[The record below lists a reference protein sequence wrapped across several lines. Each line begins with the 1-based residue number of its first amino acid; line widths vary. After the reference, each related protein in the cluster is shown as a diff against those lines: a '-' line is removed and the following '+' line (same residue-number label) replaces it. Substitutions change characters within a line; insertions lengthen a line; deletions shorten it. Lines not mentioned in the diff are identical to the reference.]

1 MLVAI
6 IKNADRT
13 YEYLYEIQNELISFH
28 VDKNGFSLSDNF
40 YINKLIS
47 KFNYNSSCEYL
58 TNFKQYK
65 VYYDPSTNFKHF
77 INNKTEDYEM
87 FFRFNGM
94 NACYYKDGKKHDI
107 YSKLFAILGASVI
120 LTYAGLISFVGL
132 KFDTNVY
139 YATHI
144 SHSITGL
151 VGMYENKKLDYKD
164 AIDSI
169 NSSNLP
175 DDVKIIISNESF
187 LKLIFSYYEGSPLE
201 YTSSLK
207 FNDLRIQNFKED
219 SEENKERN
227 GYYDSFTPNVLY
239 SKEGQSKNSETSTVI
254 HEFIHLLQA
263 EGNSYYYLDEAVAEL
278 MTAELL
284 DSSPVTYFGAIDNLK
299 LLINII
305 GPEPIYELSF
315 GGDDTSLNNILK
327 SNLSSKEIITLKY
340 YLQKNGEEI
349 NNNEEI
355 HSEIKK
361 ILYKLY
367 KNIYGK
373 DIEEDQNI
381 MCVLNDNLS
390 KNASISDK
398 RHFLI
403 PDEMKEE
410 EYIMVVGEDE
420 DILAQKGFLSKKTC
434 YKEFL
439 KIDSNY
445 YNKNKGTDD
454 IELIENLNENGEIIG
469 KIMNDGHKTYYKLL
483 RSPIPTDQYEFF
495 SFRTLPSQTISIP
508 DAIDSGYISAYK
520 VSYSLEKKNSN
531 YYEYVYYVPNGTNI
545 ELEKNMCKF
554 KVNGIKTRFCDQYN
568 DLLRRMNDESYHK

>member
-28 VDKNGFSLSDNF
+28 IDKNGFSLSDNS

-139 YATHI
+139 YATHT

-175 DDVKIIISNESF
+175 DDVKVIISNESF

-445 YNKNKGTDD
+445 YNKNKRTDD

-568 DLLRRMNDESYHK
+568 DLMRRMNDESYHK

>member
-1 MLVAI
+1 
-6 IKNADRT
+6 
-13 YEYLYEIQNELISFH
+13 
-28 VDKNGFSLSDNF
+28 
-40 YINKLIS
+40 
-47 KFNYNSSCEYL
+47 
-58 TNFKQYK
+58 
-65 VYYDPSTNFKHF
+65 
-77 INNKTEDYEM
+77 
-87 FFRFNGM
+87 
-94 NACYYKDGKKHDI
+94 
-107 YSKLFAILGASVI
+107 
-120 LTYAGLISFVGL
+120 
-132 KFDTNVY
+132 
-139 YATHI
+139 
-144 SHSITGL
+144 
-151 VGMYENKKLDYKD
+151 MYENKKLDYKD

>member
-28 VDKNGFSLSDNF
+28 IDKNGFSLSDNS
-40 YINKLIS
+40 YMNKLIS

-139 YATHI
+139 YATHT

-445 YNKNKGTDD
+445 YNKNKGTGD

-568 DLLRRMNDESYHK
+568 DLMRRMNDESYHK

>member
-28 VDKNGFSLSDNF
+28 VDKNGFSLSDNS
-40 YINKLIS
+40 YMNKLIS

-139 YATHI
+139 YATHT

-175 DDVKIIISNESF
+175 DDVKVIISNESF

-410 EYIMVVGEDE
+410 EYIMLVGEDE

-568 DLLRRMNDESYHK
+568 DLMRRMNDESYHK

>member
-28 VDKNGFSLSDNF
+28 IDKNGFSLSDNS
-40 YINKLIS
+40 YMNKLIS

-139 YATHI
+139 YATHT

-568 DLLRRMNDESYHK
+568 DLMQRMNDESYHK

>member
-28 VDKNGFSLSDNF
+28 VDKNGFSLSDNS
-40 YINKLIS
+40 YMNKLIS

-87 FFRFNGM
+87 FFKFNGM
-94 NACYYKDGKKHDI
+94 NACYYKDVKKHDI

-139 YATHI
+139 YATHT
-144 SHSITGL
+144 SHSITAL

-219 SEENKERN
+219 SEENKVRN

-568 DLLRRMNDESYHK
+568 DLMRRMNDESYHK